1 MRRSVFAAGAL
12 AFCASTAQAFAPS
25 TSGLTSLLATPALS
39 HKARARAGPASSL
52 RMATGTLQR
61 VDVRVQKD
69 ADSLAKDSSKYVEYV
84 NKLFPGTVDEAIE
97 FVRTAREDGHS
108 VSFAGGG
115 TDLLQLVKER
125 VVNRSGQ
132 DVPDVL
138 VNLKS
143 LEGVDQVSFNS
154 LGGVAIGGLT
164 TLSNLANNS
173 RISDDYKV
181 LAEAAGQVG
190 TPQIRNVGTL
200 AGNVCQRPWCWYY
213 RNGFPCYKAG
223 GNECFSIVGE
233 NQLHAIFGGGPSF
246 IVHPSDVAPALVA
259 LDASFNVAGPSG
271 NRVISSSDFFVLPRD
286 DVQHENV
293 LSDEEFLISVD
304 LPAPSNGLKSAYHK
318 VMDRD
323 AWTHALVS
331 AAIVMEMDEE
341 ICRSAKIVLGG
352 VAPVPWRVPAAE
364 ELLIG
369 NVVTEELARSVGA
382 AAVAGARPLAK
393 NAYKI
398 PLVRGVVARTV
409 LALAATV

>member
-1 MRRSVFAAGAL
+1 MKTF
-12 AFCASTAQAFAPS
+12 TNQ
-25 TSGLTSLLATPALS
+25 
-39 HKARARAGPASSL
+39 
-52 RMATGTLQR
+52 
-61 VDVRVQKD
+61 
-69 ADSLAKDSSKYVEYV
+69 
-84 NKLFPGTVDEAIE
+84 NPGTVDEAIE
-97 FVRTAREDGHS
+97 LVRTAREDGHS

-143 LEGVDQVSFNS
+143 LEGVDQVSFSS

-164 TLSNLANNS
+164 TLSNLANNP
-173 RISDDYKV
+173 RILDDYKV

-190 TPQIRNVGTL
+190 TPQIRNAGTL

-223 GNECFSIVGE
+223 GNECFSIAGE

-259 LDASFNVAGPSG
+259 LDATFNVAGPSG

-286 DVQHENV
+286 NVQHENV
-293 LSDEEFLISVD
+293 LSDDEFLISVD
-304 LPAPSNGLKSAYHK
+304 LPAPPNGLKSTYHK

-331 AAIVMEMDEE
+331 VAVVMEMDGD
-341 ICRSAKIVLGG
+341 ICSAVKIVLGG
-352 VAPVPWRVPAAE
+352 VAPEPWRVPSAE
-364 ELLIG
+364 ALLIG
-369 NVVTEELARSVGA
+369 NVVTEELARSVGE
-382 AAVAGARPLAK
+382 AAVSGARPLAK

-409 LALAATV
+409 LALATSV